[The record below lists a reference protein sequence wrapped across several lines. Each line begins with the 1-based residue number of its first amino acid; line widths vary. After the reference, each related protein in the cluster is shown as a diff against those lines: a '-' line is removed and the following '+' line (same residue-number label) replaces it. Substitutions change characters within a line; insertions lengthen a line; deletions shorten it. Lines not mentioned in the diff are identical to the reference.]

1 MTGESL
7 RALALIFTKPLI
19 MAGKYSKKRVLGF
32 VGQDAVGSAIAAAAD
47 FGDIFKEGEVAQDV
61 FEINVTI
68 ADTIEGDFDLPAPKA
83 ASELDTYS
91 VEVGRIFKIKCTDDT
106 GVDFDINY
114 KDASGDS
121 QTVLLD
127 TTGQEVTFLACEEG
141 YVILAKNF

>member
-1 MTGESL
+1 
-7 RALALIFTKPLI
+7 

-32 VGQDAVGSAIAAAAD
+32 VGQDAVGTAIAAAAS

-68 ADTIEGDFDLPAPKA
+68 ADTIAGDFDLPAPKA

-91 VEVGRIFKIKCTDDT
+91 VEVGRIFKIKCTDAT
-106 GVDFDINY
+106 GTDFDVNY

-121 QTVLLD
+121 KTLTFD
-127 TTGQEVTFLACEEG
+127 AENEEATFLACEEG
-141 YVILAKNF
+141 YLILAKNF